1 MILMAP
7 YRRLSLV
14 LLAVVAAA
22 GLRAAAAATA
32 PAPSPVLA
40 DEMTLGSPNAKLTL
54 VEYASASCPHCAR
67 VNNEVFPELKKR
79 YIDTGKVRYVFREI
93 LTPPEQFA
101 GIAFLM
107 ARCAGPNK
115 YFAVVDEVFHQQAAI
130 YQSDDLAGG
139 LIKIAAKFGLSK
151 EQLEACT
158 ADEKAVAALNA
169 RVDKAGQDGF
179 VSTPTF
185 VIGDTKLETGKP
197 IAQFVAA
204 SARLDGEKSLAELTA
219 VIDPMLA
226 R

>member
-1 MILMAP
+1 MTLMAP

-22 GLRAAAAATA
+22 GLRAASAATA
-32 PAPSPVLA
+32 PAPLPVLA
-40 DEMTLGSPNAKLTL
+40 DEMTLGSPKAKLTL
-54 VEYASASCPHCAR
+54 IEYASASCPHCAR
-67 VNNEVFPELKKR
+67 VNNEVFPELKRR

-107 ARCAGPNK
+107 ARCAGPNR
-115 YFAVVDEVFHQQAAI
+115 YFAVLDEVFHQQAAI

-139 LIKIAAKFGLSK
+139 LIKIAAKFGLPK

-169 RVDKAGQDGF
+169 RVDKAAQDGF
-179 VSTPTF
+179 TSTPTF
-185 VIGDTKLETGKP
+185 VIGDTKLGTGKP

-204 SARLDGEKSLAELTA
+204 STRLEGEKSLAELTA